1 MDKDMISLVKAAM
14 IMLNTYSDLMGSAA
28 IFEDAMEK
36 YGKKEVENLIL
47 ELGSQK
53 KSKDKEIN
61 LARAELLLSEL
72 SGKKHLNWEMKE
84 NGN

>member
-14 IMLNTYSDLMGSAA
+14 IMLNTYGDLMGSAA

-72 SGKKHLNWEMKE
+72 SGIKHLNWEMKE